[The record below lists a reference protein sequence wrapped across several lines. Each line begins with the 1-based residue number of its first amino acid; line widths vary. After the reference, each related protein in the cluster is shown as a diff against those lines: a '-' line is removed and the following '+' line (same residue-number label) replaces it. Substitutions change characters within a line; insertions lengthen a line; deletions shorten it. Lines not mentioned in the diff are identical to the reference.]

1 MAKNTD
7 PQTLAL
13 FQAVKA
19 AYFKHLPGTIRN
31 NADGRPVSVDMM
43 DKILNGR
50 PIDGITIAEDT
61 DIKQVIDIMPGYRCS
76 LQALPRIYKG
86 VARLAGETAEKIQM
100 AKNTLPPFGILPQMA
115 TAKEN
120 KKAFTLIKKY
130 CKPDTIHPYFG
141 YVFHDPARRCAVWS
155 NGYALIC
162 SRNFYNPAAA
172 GLCVDMEGMT
182 APDGFKYPKYADCIP
197 EFINPYRLNTDT
209 VINNCAAV
217 PASKTKKLDY
227 NQSPTP
233 FNIGIIK
240 GEPVGFNPAFLP
252 FFKAIESNIYIRSK
266 YTSRMAAGWFGH
278 GGGFILLM
286 PCTIPEECKLSENVV
301 YHDPETDTVIN
312 GYVQTGDTVKTIS
325 FLPSIE
331 ETPAT
336 AQDTATASQETA
348 TATETTTAEPQPAP
362 IPTASQD
369 TATASQDTAT
379 ATETTTAEPQ
389 PAPILTASQDTATAT
404 ETATAEPQPAPI
416 PTASQDTTTATET
429 ATAEPQPAPVPTAS
443 QDATTSTETAT
454 AEPQPAPIPTGR
466 RRPVV
471 LPIRRW
477 LRVAAV
483 LLPLVIV
490 VSFLTAS
497 AQTPPDTT
505 TTTPPPQPEAPARV
519 ITLPA
524 VTITDTATTNQDTAT
539 ATAEPQPAPITL
551 PAVTI
556 TDTTDGTPSSQKTA
570 TADTPSSQKTD
581 TDGTPS
587 SQKTDTA
594 TTSPSHTITL
604 CAGTAWQYT
613 MTQYA

>member
-19 AYFKHLPGTIRN
+19 AYFKHLPGTIRS

-61 DIKQVIDIMPGYRCS
+61 DTKQVIDIMPGYRCS

-100 AKNTLPPFGILPQMA
+100 AKNTLPPFGILPQIA

-130 CKPDTIHPYFG
+130 CKPDTIRPYFG

-162 SRNFYNPAAA
+162 SRNLYNPAAA

-182 APDGFKYPKYADCIP
+182 APNGFKYPKYADCIP
-197 EFINPYRLNTDT
+197 EFINPYSLNTDT

-217 PASKTKKLDY
+217 PASKTKKLDN

-233 FNIGIIK
+233 FNIGIIE

-252 FFKAIESNIYIRSK
+252 FFKAIESNIYIRAK
-266 YTSRMAAGWFGH
+266 YSSRMAAGWFGH

-336 AQDTATASQETA
+336 AQDTATASQ
-348 TATETTTAEPQPAP
+348 
-362 IPTASQD
+362 
-369 TATASQDTAT
+369 DTAT
-379 ATETTTAEPQ
+379 ATETT
-389 PAPILTASQDTATAT
+389 
-404 ETATAEPQPAPI
+404 TAEPQPAPI

>member
-43 DKILNGR
+43 DKIINGK

-61 DIKQVIDIMPGYRCS
+61 DTKQIIDIMPGYRCS

-86 VARLAGETAEKIQM
+86 VARLSGETAEKIQM

-120 KKAFTLIKKY
+120 KKAFALIKKY
-130 CKPDTIHPYFG
+130 CKPDTIRPYFG

-162 SRNFYNPAAA
+162 SRNLYNPAAA

-233 FNIGIIK
+233 FNIGIIE

-252 FFKAIESNIYIRSK
+252 FFKAIESNIYIRAK

-301 YHDPETDTVIN
+301 YHDPDTDTIIN
-312 GYVQTGDTVKTIS
+312 GHVQTGDTVKTIS

-336 AQDTATASQETA
+336 AQDTATATETA
-348 TATETTTAEPQPAP
+348 TAEPQPAP
-362 IPTASQD
+362 IP
-369 TATASQDTAT
+369 TASQDTAT

-389 PAPILTASQDTATAT
+389 PAPI
-404 ETATAEPQPAPI
+404 
-416 PTASQDTTTATET
+416 
-429 ATAEPQPAPVPTAS
+429 
-443 QDATTSTETAT
+443 
-454 AEPQPAPIPTGR
+454 PTGR

-471 LPIRRW
+471 LPLRRW

-497 AQTPPDTT
+497 AQTPPDTIT
-505 TTTPPPQPEAPARV
+505 TATPPQPDAPARV

-524 VTITDTATTNQDTAT
+524 VTITDTATTNQDTTTAT
-539 ATAEPQPAPITL
+539 ATTDTARVVTL

-570 TADTPSSQKTD
+570 TADTPTSHKTD
-581 TDGTPS
+581 TNGTPS
-587 SQKTDTA
+587 GQKTDTA
-594 TTSPSHTITL
+594 TTSPSHTIIL